1 MKQKLD
7 PKIKYKNS
15 AESVF
20 KQSLIALSHNP
31 TILLLFIIIAILDFA
46 ALFSLFLAHSWPF
59 STILAPIIRTFWD
72 DRYLHYPENFLLLPK
87 VFNHAHVVI
96 TALFGVVVSGIV
108 IKKLEAW
115 SQGSK
120 ISTLAAA
127 SPVLKRFLSIMTV
140 WVVAYFAFTFAVKGI
155 LALVPKTLFPQ
166 LLAGYASALVVQ
178 SLLMFIFPAVV
189 LGDKGFFKNF
199 ASGIVFGLKNFI
211 PTVILIS
218 LPVLVLVIYSFL
230 KSVTPI
236 LVQNF
241 PEAVLWVL
249 AGGIF
254 VSMIV
259 DLILTSTTTLFY
271 LKARNQK

>member
-7 PKIKYKNS
+7 SKISYKNS
-15 AESVF
+15 TESVF

-31 TILLLFIIIAILDFA
+31 TILLLFILIALLDFA
-46 ALFSLFLAHSWPF
+46 ALISLFLAHSWPF
-59 STILAPIIRTFWD
+59 SIVLAPIIRTFWD
-72 DRYLHYPENFLLLPK
+72 DRYLHYPDNFLLLPK
-87 VFNHAHVVI
+87 IFNHAHVVI
-96 TALFGVVVSGIV
+96 SGLFGVVVSGVV

-115 SQGSK
+115 SKGGK

-127 SPVLKRFLSIMTV
+127 APVLKKFFSLFSV
-140 WVVAYFAFTFAVKGI
+140 WIAAYFIFTFAVKGI
-155 LALVPKTLFPQ
+155 MHLIPKSLLPQ
-166 LLAGYASALVVQ
+166 FFGGYASALVFQ
-178 SLLMFIFPAVV
+178 SLLMFLLPAML
-189 LGDKGFFKNF
+189 LGEKGFLKNF
-199 ASGIVFGLKNFI
+199 ASGIVFGFKNFI
-211 PTVILIS
+211 PTVLLIS

-241 PEAVLWVL
+241 PEAVLWIL
-249 AGGIF
+249 AGGIL

>member
-7 PKIKYKNS
+7 PKVSYKNS
-15 AESVF
+15 TESVF
-20 KQSLIALSHNP
+20 KQSLIALSQNP
-31 TILLLFIIIAILDFA
+31 TILLLFILIALLDFA
-46 ALFSLFLAHSWPF
+46 ALFSLFLSHSWPF
-59 STILAPIIRTFWD
+59 SIVLAPIIRTFWD

-96 TALFGVVVSGIV
+96 TALFGVIVSGIV

-115 SQGSK
+115 SQGAK
-120 ISTLAAA
+120 LSTLAAA
-127 SPVLKRFLSIMTV
+127 SPVLKRFFSMMIT
-140 WVVAYFAFTFAVKGI
+140 WVAAYFAFTFAVKGI
-155 LALVPKTLFPQ
+155 LTLVPKDLIPQ

-189 LGDKGFFKNF
+189 LGDKGFLKNF
-199 ASGIVFGLKNFI
+199 ASGVIFGLKNLV
-211 PTVILIS
+211 PTGILIA
-218 LPVLVLVIYSFL
+218 LPVLVLVIYSFF
-230 KSVTPI
+230 KSMTPI

-249 AGGIF
+249 GGGIF

-259 DLILTSTTTLFY
+259 DLILTSATTLFY